1 MSSFVQILS
10 DLHGLPTKSVE
21 SNLVMLWGSINYDSA
36 LVTYLKNIFL
46 EDKEEVVIKEIGI
59 WLLKDGDIQEWLGS
73 SPDGLIEHNRILKT
87 VIEIK
92 CPFMGGKPIPYKNVA
107 LIIYPKSC
115 WKCFAHQQNNVTMLS
130 GHQLAL
136 KSFL

>member
-1 MSSFVQILS
+1 M
-10 DLHGLPTKSVE
+10 
-21 SNLVMLWGSINYDSA
+21 
-36 LVTYLKNIFL
+36 
-46 EDKEEVVIKEIGI
+46 VIKESGI
-59 WLLKDGDIQEWLGS
+59 WLLKDGDNQEWLGS
-73 SPDGLIEHNRILKT
+73 STDGIIEYNGILKT

-92 CPFMGGKPIPYKNVA
+92 CPFMGGKPITKMFA

-136 KSFL
+136 KSFS